1 MNFVECINDLY
12 FGDIQTICNR
22 LNQAKHLFSTGV
34 ESICVYTGFYCK
46 LQTGSLFCFLYDIK
60 QHELFY
66 MKSQTTVRL
75 PLGLPVAVNTFA
87 VESESIQY
95 YKTFGPIWFDE
106 YDPNTDSFHPALIC
120 KATTDN
126 DQLQIYIEGHKTPVN
141 SFKVINKT
149 ITTEYPIFRQPTP
162 LIFKDLDSFSP
173 CNYALLS
180 SYHARH
186 PFSEDVTEF

>member
-22 LNQAKHLFSTGV
+22 LNQEKHLFSTGV

-66 MKSQTTVRL
+66 MKSQTTDRL

-149 ITTEYPIFRQPTP
+149 ITTEYPIFRQPIP

-186 PFSEDVTEF
+186 PFSADVTEF

>member
-162 LIFKDLDSFSP
+162 LIFQDLDSFSP
-173 CNYALLS
+173 
-180 SYHARH
+180 
-186 PFSEDVTEF
+186 